1 MILAIHILL
10 GGFLITIIK
19 PLWLALIIIF
29 LSHFLIDIIPH
40 WDYDHRN
47 IRKGNWGNSTEDF
60 LRVSLDLLIG
70 LTLIVV
76 LSKNIVLASLGA
88 FISALPDFLSL
99 INAITPKSKVL
110 EKIKVFHESLHFL
123 EKKISKRWGFFIEVI
138 IFLFFILLYLL

>member
-1 MILAIHILL
+1 M
-10 GGFLITIIK
+10 
-19 PLWLALIIIF
+19 
-29 LSHFLIDIIPH
+29 
-40 WDYDHRN
+40 
-47 IRKGNWGNSTEDF
+47 
-60 LRVSLDLLIG
+60 RVSLDLLIG